1 MQHLVGFKNLGLVAI
16 RQSVVDENFSHVYI
30 SSSLIDNRSFYS
42 NKGIPSLFPLWLHPL
57 GKPSRPNLAPQVLH
71 ALAASLGVPSEPERH
86 DLPQGVQPE
95 QVLAFVY
102 AVLHGPGYRSAYA
115 EFLKS
120 DFPRIPL
127 ACLPGSGHRFA
138 ALWKALLPLGQAL
151 IDAHLLRKVPAALR
165 ARFPVAGD
173 NLVDKPRFAPGPEG
187 APGRVY
193 INANQYFDG
202 VPASTWAFK
211 VGGYQVCEK
220 WLKDRK
226 GRTLSLQDLEHYSR
240 TVAALTH
247 TGALMA
253 QIEAVAAGALWPAKQ

>member
-1 MQHLVGFKNLGLVAI
+1 
-16 RQSVVDENFSHVYI
+16 
-30 SSSLIDNRSFYS
+30 
-42 NKGIPSLFPLWLHPL
+42 
-57 GKPSRPNLAPQVLH
+57 
-71 ALAASLGVPSEPERH
+71 LGVPSQPERH

-102 AVLHGPGYRSAYA
+102 AVLHGPGYRRAYA

-120 DFPRIPL
+120 DFPRIPI
-127 ACLPGSGHRFA
+127 ACLPESGHPFV
-138 ALWKALLPLGQAL
+138 ALWKALLPLGRAL

-173 NLVDKPRFAPGPEG
+173 NLVEKPRFAPGADD

-193 INANQYFDG
+193 LNASQYFDG
-202 VPASTWAFK
+202 VPAATWAFK

-226 GRTLSLQDLEHYSR
+226 GRPLSLQDLDQYRS

-247 TGALMA
+247 TRTLMD
-253 QIEAVAAGALWPAKQ
+253 QIEAGAVGALWPTRQ

>member
-1 MQHLVGFKNLGLVAI
+1 MAPH
-16 RQSVVDENFSHVYI
+16 
-30 SSSLIDNRSFYS
+30 
-42 NKGIPSLFPLWLHPL
+42 PSPNP
-57 GKPSRPNLAPQVLH
+57 PPPPARPNLAPQFLQ

-120 DFPRIPL
+120 DFPRIPI
-127 ACLPGSGHRFA
+127 ACLPGSGQPFV

-151 IDAHLLRKVPAALR
+151 IEAHLLRKVPAALR

-173 NLVDKPRFAPGPEG
+173 NLVDKPRYTPGPQG
-187 APGRVY
+187 APGRVH
-193 INANQYFDG
+193 INATQYFDS

-226 GRTLSLQDLEHYSR
+226 GRPLSLQDLEHYRS

-247 TGALMA
+247 TRALMD
-253 QIEAVAAGALWPAKQ
+253 QIEAVAAGTLWPASAII